1 MIAKTKAHRKET
13 KKKDDYRLYKKNG
26 FIFFKKDLYD
36 LIRRHSKNQTI
47 SNQTISKYISNN
59 NNNR

>member
-26 FIFFKKDLYD
+26 FIFF
-36 LIRRHSKNQTI
+36 
-47 SNQTISKYISNN
+47 
-59 NNNR
+59 